1 MPVCFNCSKMKKLAA
16 VFFALSTLLAVSCK
30 SATEDLPK
38 IRVMSFNILQ
48 SKGEPEGHQW
58 KDRKDGALA
67 MFKDIAPDVAC
78 FQEARRTQCD
88 DLAEAFPEYTQLR
101 CAKDGVLKEGMEESL
116 TEDHYKNGGQ
126 RNLIMFKTERF
137 DLLDCGRYWFSETPD
152 SSSLGWD
159 GPTPKVTLWAK
170 LMDKV
175 ANKEIFVFCTHFF
188 PHGVECR
195 EQCVRMTVD
204 KIGEI
209 AGYEGIVFFC
219 GDLNMDA
226 EDPRLL
232 PLDKYITR
240 TSFSSP
246 KIDRSPTFNG
256 FNDDPSTWTRIDH
269 IYYCHMAA
277 LEFKVVNDME
287 KYGVK
292 FISDH
297 FPVYADFEY
306 FRPRKEQ
313 NYYNPS
319 FESECV
325 AKLDE
330 WTPKDTV
337 IKGSTQGFAIHG
349 NDCVVIRDKGECD
362 IFDMEKK
369 EMIGHFK
376 QPGDTSHNNNANF
389 GTERYSDTSRYPLFY
404 TSECRGLKRCFVKDL
419 SLDDAPIVQMFDY
432 YEDVYNGPMDWDL
445 DRDNGFIY
453 TYGGERFGRRWV
465 RKFRLPKFADSDSE
479 GYVHLTKADVLDS
492 LTIDD
497 IGIAQGGI
505 ARGKYFY
512 ITSGAPPRKC
522 YIMVVDLETHE
533 TIIKHDISYIG
544 LEPEGVDLVG
554 DYLYVVFHKSKRPR
568 KSEIWRFNIKG

>member
-1 MPVCFNCSKMKKLAA
+1 MPVCFNCSKMKKFAA
-16 VFFALSTLLAVSCK
+16 IFFALSTLLAVSCK

-219 GDLNMDA
+219 G
-226 EDPRLL
+226 
-232 PLDKYITR
+232 
-240 TSFSSP
+240 
-246 KIDRSPTFNG
+246 G
-256 FNDDPSTWTRIDH
+256 
-269 IYYCHMAA
+269 
-277 LEFKVVNDME
+277 
-287 KYGVK
+287 
-292 FISDH
+292 
-297 FPVYADFEY
+297 
-306 FRPRKEQ
+306 Q
-313 NYYNPS
+313 
-319 FESECV
+319 
-325 AKLDE
+325 
-330 WTPKDTV
+330 
-337 IKGSTQGFAIHG
+337 
-349 NDCVVIRDKGECD
+349 
-362 IFDMEKK
+362 
-369 EMIGHFK
+369 
-376 QPGDTSHNNNANF
+376 
-389 GTERYSDTSRYPLFY
+389 
-404 TSECRGLKRCFVKDL
+404 
-419 SLDDAPIVQMFDY
+419 
-432 YEDVYNGPMDWDL
+432 
-445 DRDNGFIY
+445 
-453 TYGGERFGRRWV
+453 
-465 RKFRLPKFADSDSE
+465 
-479 GYVHLTKADVLDS
+479 
-492 LTIDD
+492 
-497 IGIAQGGI
+497 
-505 ARGKYFY
+505 
-512 ITSGAPPRKC
+512 
-522 YIMVVDLETHE
+522 
-533 TIIKHDISYIG
+533 
-544 LEPEGVDLVG
+544 
-554 DYLYVVFHKSKRPR
+554 
-568 KSEIWRFNIKG
+568 